1 MKMRDKY
8 KKQRDVVNY
17 KKLRNLVVKMIRE
30 AKTVYYR
37 ILIEVKKKDSKTIW
51 KYLNELVPNGKYRR
65 NKPTLLTSDGK
76 DYTDQK
82 EIANLFNNFFVNI
95 SKNTIQDSHNSPNLY
110 INTNLINDFVNSRC
124 KNGTKFS
131 IPPMSSDLVCKLLKK
146 LDQAKSKG
154 PDSLGAKILKISA
167 EGISQTITKIINM
180 SIESGTFPNK
190 WKEAK
195 VIPIHKSGALNE
207 KENYRPISILNII
220 SKIYERH
227 LHDTLYS
234 YLSSQNLLHSEQSGF
249 RRFHSCET
257 ALLKLVDTWTKAM
270 DEGEL
275 NGVLFLDLRKAFDS
289 IDHYILIEKLKCYN
303 IQPGAIKLYQ
313 SYLSNRTQ
321 FTVLFS
327 EESNKQVVKS
337 GVPQGSILGP
347 LLFLLFIN
355 DMSLNIDSHTDMY
368 ADDSTITVT
377 GKTIQVLEDKLQN
390 GVDNIVYWCRRNN
403 MRINVMKTKV
413 MLITT
418 NRRASMIPN
427 KLLQVKI
434 KDTYI
439 ENVTSHKLLG
449 VIVDNTLSWKQQVL
463 SVQSAASRKLTL
475 LVKIAKYLPI
485 ETRKTFYISYILSSL
500 LYSVTV
506 WGRCSDIDK
515 LEKLQ
520 KRSAR
525 ILLNIKDV
533 RTNSKSLFIMLGWI
547 PLKNMILLK
556 IAVIVYKSL
565 NGLLPQY
572 MRDMFKYI
580 QEVQT
585 RTRNSTQ
592 GKLYIPKQNHK
603 FRQNTLSYQG
613 PNTWNSIPFE
623 IRRLNMVNNFIKKC
637 TDYFREHIL

>member
-1 MKMRDKY
+1 
-8 KKQRDVVNY
+8 
-17 KKLRNLVVKMIRE
+17 
-30 AKTVYYR
+30 
-37 ILIEVKKKDSKTIW
+37 
-51 KYLNELVPNGKYRR
+51 
-65 NKPTLLTSDGK
+65 
-76 DYTDQK
+76 
-82 EIANLFNNFFVNI
+82 
-95 SKNTIQDSHNSPNLY
+95 
-110 INTNLINDFVNSRC
+110 
-124 KNGTKFS
+124 
-131 IPPMSSDLVCKLLKK
+131 
-146 LDQAKSKG
+146 
-154 PDSLGAKILKISA
+154 
-167 EGISQTITKIINM
+167 
-180 SIESGTFPNK
+180 
-190 WKEAK
+190 
-195 VIPIHKSGALNE
+195 
-207 KENYRPISILNII
+207 
-220 SKIYERH
+220 
-227 LHDTLYS
+227 
-234 YLSSQNLLHSEQSGF
+234 
-249 RRFHSCET
+249 
-257 ALLKLVDTWTKAM
+257 
-270 DEGEL
+270 
-275 NGVLFLDLRKAFDS
+275 
-289 IDHYILIEKLKCYN
+289 
-303 IQPGAIKLYQ
+303 
-313 SYLSNRTQ
+313 
-321 FTVLFS
+321 
-327 EESNKQVVKS
+327 
-337 GVPQGSILGP
+337 
-347 LLFLLFIN
+347 
-355 DMSLNIDSHTDMY
+355 
-368 ADDSTITVT
+368 
-377 GKTIQVLEDKLQN
+377 
-390 GVDNIVYWCRRNN
+390 
-403 MRINVMKTKV
+403 MKTKV

-449 VIVDNTLSWKQQVL
+449 VIVDNTLSWKQQVV

-592 GKLYIPKQNHK
+592 GKLYIPKKKITNLDK
-603 FRQNTLSYQG
+603 IYYL
-613 PNTWNSIPFE
+613 
-623 IRRLNMVNNFIKKC
+623 IKVP
-637 TDYFREHIL
+637 ILGIVYPLK